1 MNSAVSQSLVNLLLA
16 SGVPSHEEAMEL
28 ASNLNGGSWTSQVL
42 DSGKVDEQRFL
53 EAIGNYFQV
62 PVISIDAKKIERATL
77 SLLPSRFVFQ
87 HHILPI
93 EMKDKTV
100 VLATYD
106 LFNSVGRQLASQ
118 LLKGPAEWV
127 LVPRGQ
133 ILRAM
138 KTVYGVGA
146 ETFDEILKANRS
158 FESSQDIEGA
168 TDLNADDPDASV
180 VKFVNQIIREAILE
194 RATDIHVEPLEND
207 LRIRYR
213 IDGILHEVAVPP
225 QLRLLQSAII
235 SRLKVMA
242 HMDIA
247 ERRLPQDGR
256 INLQAH
262 DQNIDVRVSTI
273 PTVNGESISLRL
285 LSRDQQQAFGFERLD
300 LSPGH
305 TRIMKTLLT
314 QPNGIILVT
323 GPTGSGKSTSLYCFL
338 SSINSVQ
345 RRIITIEEPVEYRL
359 PGVSQIDVKPEIDL
373 TFAKGLRHILRQDPN
388 VVMVGEIRDVETA
401 DISIRA
407 AMTGHLVFST
417 LHTNDAVG
425 GITRLL
431 DMDVEPFLLASVVKA
446 FIAQRLVR
454 TSCPHCQEPV
464 DYPREYLAEIGIPAE
479 LGTRFQKGAG
489 CDSCRQ
495 TGYLGRLAI
504 YEICVVTRAVEEV
517 NHAKTRWWRA
527 EAMRDR
533 GRDGDVAS
541 GRLAP
546 SRGGQD
552 DHRRSGARHADRRS
566 DGGDGSA
573 KRPRRGRRSADGA
586 ERSAARTGLRHFLLV
601 IPSRETARD
610 LAIEYWSH
618 NFSQWVTR
626 IVRVLSPSRCQC
638 QTIPA
643 PDLSICGFSVWTN
656 SFFFSRRQPLISF
669 SRAMACRASLNCS

>member
-1 MNSAVSQSLVNLLLA
+1 MSPALSKSLTDILLA
-16 SGVPSHEEAMEL
+16 SGVETREDAAAL
-28 ASNLNGGSWTSQVL
+28 TSNLNGSSWIVDVL

-53 EAIGNYFQV
+53 NALGGLFNV
-62 PVISIDAKKIERATL
+62 PVVSIDAKRIERATL
-77 SLLPSRFVFQ
+77 GVLPSRFVFQ

-93 EMKDKTV
+93 EIKENAV

-106 LFNSVGRQLASQ
+106 LFNSTARQLASQ
-118 LLKGPAEWV
+118 LLDKPAEWV
-127 LVPRGQ
+127 LVPRAQ

-138 KTVYGVGA
+138 KTLYGVGA
-146 ETFDEILKANRS
+146 ETFDEILKTNRS
-158 FESSQDIEGA
+158 FESLDDIETS
-168 TDLNADDPDASV
+168 TDLNADDPEASV
-180 VKFVNQIIREAILE
+180 VKFVNQIIREAIHE

-256 INLQAH
+256 INLQAA
-262 DQNIDVRVSTI
+262 DQTIDVRVSTI

-285 LSRDQQQAFGFERLD
+285 LARDQQNTFGFERLD
-300 LSPGH
+300 LSPTQ
-305 TRIMKTLLT
+305 TRIMKSLLA
-314 QPNGIILVT
+314 QPNGIVLVT

-401 DISIRA
+401 DIAIRA

-446 FIAQRLVR
+446 FLAQRLVR
-454 TSCPHCQEPV
+454 TICPDCSETV
-464 DYPREYLAEIGIPAE
+464 EYPREYLDEISFPYEKGI
-479 LGTRFQKGAG
+479 TFRRGAG
-489 CDSCRQ
+489 CENCRQ
-495 TGYLGRLAI
+495 TGYQGRLAI
-504 YEICVVTRAVEEV
+504 YEICVINEPLKRLIMQKRDGGELKQAAVGQGMLTLRQDGWRRVIEGKTTIEEV
-517 NHAKTRWWRA
+517 
-527 EAMRDR
+527 
-533 GRDGDVAS
+533 
-541 GRLAP
+541 
-546 SRGGQD
+546 
-552 DHRRSGARHADRRS
+552 
-566 DGGDGSA
+566 
-573 KRPRRGRRSADGA
+573 
-586 ERSAARTGLRHFLLV
+586 
-601 IPSRETARD
+601 
-610 LAIEYWSH
+610 
-618 NFSQWVTR
+618 
-626 IVRVLSPSRCQC
+626 VRVT
-638 QTIPA
+638 QTDEVMAETVGHTEPA
-643 PDLSICGFSVWTN
+643 VA
-656 SFFFSRRQPLISF
+656 R
-669 SRAMACRASLNCS
+669 

>member
-1 MNSAVSQSLVNLLLA
+1 MSSAASQSLINLLLE
-16 SGVPSHEEAMEL
+16 SGVSSREEAAQL
-28 ASNLNGGSWTSQVL
+28 TSNLNGGSWVGQML

-53 EAIGNYFQV
+53 GAIGNFFRV
-62 PVISIDAKKIERATL
+62 PLISIDARKIDRTTL
-77 SLLPSRFVFQ
+77 SILPSRFVFQ

-93 EMKDKTV
+93 EVKENSV

-106 LFNSVGRQLASQ
+106 LFNSVGRQLAAQ
-118 LLKGPAEWV
+118 LLKQPAEWV

-138 KTVYGVGA
+138 KTLYGVGA
-146 ETFDEILKANRS
+146 ETFDEILKTSRA
-158 FESSQDIEGA
+158 FEVLQDGETS
-168 TDLNADDPDASV
+168 TDLNADDPEASV

-194 RATDIHVEPLEND
+194 RATDIHVEPLESD

-285 LSRDQQQAFGFERLD
+285 LSRTEQQHFGFDRLD
-300 LSPGH
+300 LGEKQSKIIRH
-305 TRIMKTLLT
+305 LLA
-314 QPNGIILVT
+314 QPNGIILLT
-323 GPTGSGKSTSLYCFL
+323 GPTGCGSSTSLFCFL

-345 RRIITIEEPVEYRL
+345 RRIITIEEPVEYRIA
-359 PGVSQIDVKPEIDL
+359 GVSQIDVKPEIDL

-388 VVMVGEIRDVETA
+388 VVMVGEIRDIETA
-401 DISIRA
+401 DIAIRA

-431 DMDVEPFLLASVVKA
+431 DMDVETFLLSSVVKA

-454 TSCPHCQEPV
+454 TICPDCIQMV
-464 DYPREYLAEIGIPAE
+464 DYPRDYLAEIGFPVKE
-479 LGTRFQKGAG
+479 LGTSFQRGAG
-489 CDSCRQ
+489 CDQCRQ
-495 TGYLGRLAI
+495 TGYQGRAAI
-504 YEICVVTRAVEEV
+504 YEICAITEPLRKLIMRKRDGGKLKQCAIVEGMETLRQDGWRRVAQGRTTIEEV
-517 NHAKTRWWRA
+517 
-527 EAMRDR
+527 
-533 GRDGDVAS
+533 
-541 GRLAP
+541 
-546 SRGGQD
+546 
-552 DHRRSGARHADRRS
+552 
-566 DGGDGSA
+566 
-573 KRPRRGRRSADGA
+573 
-586 ERSAARTGLRHFLLV
+586 
-601 IPSRETARD
+601 
-610 LAIEYWSH
+610 
-618 NFSQWVTR
+618 
-626 IVRVLSPSRCQC
+626 VRVT
-638 QTIPA
+638 QTDEVMA
-643 PDLSICGFSVWTN
+643 ETTEEA
-656 SFFFSRRQPLISF
+656 QPVVAGEAAEIH
-669 SRAMACRASLNCS
+669 

>member
-1 MNSAVSQSLVNLLLA
+1 MRSRKSLVDLLLA
-16 SGVPSHEEAMEL
+16 GGVDSPKKPPSLRRISTAVRGRPRCSIP
-28 ASNLNGGSWTSQVL
+28 AKWTSNV
-42 DSGKVDEQRFL
+42 SSRRSE
-53 EAIGNYFQV
+53 
-62 PVISIDAKKIERATL
+62 ISSACRSSRSTRRASIAQTL

-93 EMKDKTV
+93 EIKENSV

-118 LLKGPAEWV
+118 LLKKPAEWV
-127 LVPRGQ
+127 LVPRAQ

-138 KTVYGVGA
+138 KTLYGVGA
-146 ETFDEILKANRS
+146 ETFDEILKTNRS
-158 FESSQDIEGA
+158 FEALQDIETS
-168 TDLNADDPDASV
+168 TDLNADDPEASV
-180 VKFVNQIIREAILE
+180 VKFVNQIIREAIIE

-256 INLQAH
+256 INLQAARSEH
-262 DQNIDVRVSTI
+262 RRPRFHHPDGERRVDQLAFAQPRPSNS
-273 PTVNGESISLRL
+273 
-285 LSRDQQQAFGFERLD
+285 FGFERLD
-300 LSPGH
+300 LSPKQQ
-305 TRIMKTLLT
+305 RIMNRNLLA

-401 DISIRA
+401 DIAIRA

-431 DMDVEPFLLASVVKA
+431 DMDVEPFLLASRRQGVHRA
-446 FIAQRLVR
+446 
-454 TSCPHCQEPV
+454 TPGPH
-464 DYPREYLAEIGIPAE
+464 
-479 LGTRFQKGAG
+479 
-489 CDSCRQ
+489 
-495 TGYLGRLAI
+495 
-504 YEICVVTRAVEEV
+504 
-517 NHAKTRWWRA
+517 
-527 EAMRDR
+527 
-533 GRDGDVAS
+533 
-541 GRLAP
+541 
-546 SRGGQD
+546 
-552 DHRRSGARHADRRS
+552 
-566 DGGDGSA
+566 
-573 KRPRRGRRSADGA
+573 
-586 ERSAARTGLRHFLLV
+586 
-601 IPSRETARD
+601 
-610 LAIEYWSH
+610 
-618 NFSQWVTR
+618 
-626 IVRVLSPSRCQC
+626 
-638 QTIPA
+638 
-643 PDLSICGFSVWTN
+643 DLSRLHETGRVI
-656 SFFFSRRQPLISF
+656 RRNISTK
-669 SRAMACRASLNCS
+669 SG

>member
-1 MNSAVSQSLVNLLLA
+1 MNYAVSQSLVDLLMA
-16 SGVPSHEEAMEL
+16 SGVQSQEEAMQL
-28 ASNLNGGSWTSQVL
+28 ATHMNGGSWTAHVL
-42 DSGKVDEQRFL
+42 DSGKVDENQFL
-53 EAIGNYFQV
+53 TAIGNHFNV
-62 PVISIDAKKIERATL
+62 PVFSIDAKTIDRQTL

-93 EMKDKTV
+93 ESKENSV

-118 LLKGPAEWV
+118 LLKKPAEWV
-127 LVPRGQ
+127 LVPRAQ

-138 KTVYGVGA
+138 KTLYGVGA
-146 ETFDEILKANRS
+146 ETFDEILKTNRS
-158 FESSQDIEGA
+158 FEALQDIETS
-168 TDLNADDPDASV
+168 TDLNADDPEASV
-180 VKFVNQIIREAILE
+180 VKFVNQIIREAIIE

-256 INLQAH
+256 INLQSH
-262 DQNIDVRVSTI
+262 EQNIDVRVSTI

-285 LSRDQQQAFGFERLD
+285 LSRDQQHSFGFERLD
-300 LSPGH
+300 LSEGQ
-305 TRIMKTLLT
+305 TRIIRSLLA
-314 QPNGIILVT
+314 QPNGIVLVT
-323 GPTGSGKSTSLYCFL
+323 GPTGSGKSTSLYSFL
-338 SSINSVQ
+338 SSINSVE

-431 DMDVEPFLLASVVKA
+431 DMEVEPFLLASVVKA

-454 TSCPHCQEPV
+454 TICPDCKTLVGYPV
-464 DYPREYLAEIGIPAE
+464 DYLNEIGAIVSPNFKYYR
-479 LGTRFQKGAG
+479 GQG

-495 TGYLGRLAI
+495 TGYRGRAAI
-504 YEICVVTRAVEEV
+504 YEICVVTEPLRRLVIRKATGSEMKQRAILDGMTTLRQDGWRRVAQGITTVEEV
-517 NHAKTRWWRA
+517 VRVTQTDEVMA
-527 EAMRDR
+527 ETE
-533 GRDGDVAS
+533 DVAE
-541 GRLAP
+541 P
-546 SRGGQD
+546 HMVVGQQ
-552 DHRRSGARHADRRS
+552 
-566 DGGDGSA
+566 
-573 KRPRRGRRSADGA
+573 
-586 ERSAARTGLRHFLLV
+586 
-601 IPSRETARD
+601 I
-610 LAIEYWSH
+610 AI
-618 NFSQWVTR
+618 
-626 IVRVLSPSRCQC
+626 
-638 QTIPA
+638 
-643 PDLSICGFSVWTN
+643 G
-656 SFFFSRRQPLISF
+656 
-669 SRAMACRASLNCS
+669 

>member
-1 MNSAVSQSLVNLLLA
+1 VNSAVSQSLVNLLLA
-16 SGVPSHEEAMEL
+16 SGVASHEEAVEL
-28 ASNLNGGSWTSQVL
+28 SSNLNGGSWASQVL

-62 PVISIDAKKIERATL
+62 PVISIDTKRIERPVL

-93 EMKDKTV
+93 EIKDKTV

-118 LLKGPAEWV
+118 LLKRPVEWV
-127 LVPRGQ
+127 LVPRAQ

-138 KTVYGVGA
+138 KNVYGVGA
-146 ETFDEILKANRS
+146 ETFDEILKTNRS
-158 FESSQDIEGA
+158 FENSQDIESA
-168 TDLNADDPDASV
+168 TDLNADDPEASV
-180 VKFVNQIIREAILE
+180 VKFVNQFIRESILE
-194 RATDIHVEPLEND
+194 RATDIHVEPLEGD

-300 LSPGH
+300 LSPQQ
-305 TRIMKTLLT
+305 TRIMKALLA

-401 DISIRA
+401 DIAIRA

-425 GITRLL
+425 GITRLI

-446 FIAQRLVR
+446 FLAQRLVR
-454 TSCPHCQEPV
+454 TICPDCRETV
-464 DYPREYLAEIGIPAE
+464 EYPAEYLNEIGWGIAPGVM
-479 LGTRFQKGAG
+479 LYRGAG
-489 CDSCRQ
+489 CENCRQ
-495 TGYLGRLAI
+495 TGYQGRMAI
-504 YEICVVTRAVEEV
+504 YEICVITEPLKRLIMQKRDGGELKQCAIREGMITLRHDGWRRVLEGKTTIEEV
-517 NHAKTRWWRA
+517 LRVTQTDEIMA
-527 EAMRDR
+527 ETELQSAPATLGEAPM
-533 GRDGDVAS
+533 A
-541 GRLAP
+541 LA
-546 SRGGQD
+546 
-552 DHRRSGARHADRRS
+552 
-566 DGGDGSA
+566 
-573 KRPRRGRRSADGA
+573 
-586 ERSAARTGLRHFLLV
+586 
-601 IPSRETARD
+601 
-610 LAIEYWSH
+610 
-618 NFSQWVTR
+618 
-626 IVRVLSPSRCQC
+626 
-638 QTIPA
+638 
-643 PDLSICGFSVWTN
+643 
-656 SFFFSRRQPLISF
+656 
-669 SRAMACRASLNCS
+669 

>member
-1 MNSAVSQSLVNLLLA
+1 VNPAISNSLIDLLLA
-16 SGVPSHEEAMEL
+16 SGVASREEAAEL
-28 ASNLNGGSWTSQVL
+28 STNLNGGSWTTQVL

-53 EAIGNYFQV
+53 EAVGNLFRV
-62 PVISIDAKKIERATL
+62 PVMSIDTKRIERTTL

-93 EMKDKTV
+93 ETREKTV

-118 LLKGPAEWV
+118 LLKRPTEWV

-146 ETFDEILKANRS
+146 ETFDEILKTNRS
-158 FESSQDIEGA
+158 FEGAEDIEAA
-168 TDLNADDPDASV
+168 TDLDANDPEASV

-194 RATDIHVEPLEND
+194 RATDIHVEPLEGD

-285 LSRDQQQAFGFERLD
+285 LSRTETQHFGFDRLD
-300 LSPGH
+300 MSEKQGG
-305 TRIMKTLLT
+305 IIKALLA
-314 QPNGIILVT
+314 QPNGIILLT
-323 GPTGSGKSTSLYCFL
+323 GPTGCGKSTSLYCFL

-431 DMDVEPFLLASVVKA
+431 DMDVEPFLLSSVVKA

-454 TSCPHCQEPV
+454 TICPHCV
-464 DYPREYLAEIGIPAE
+464 RMYDYPREYLAEIGVPAE
-479 LGTRFQKGAG
+479 LGTQFRRGEG

-495 TGYLGRLAI
+495 TGYQGRLAI
-504 YEICVVTRAVEEV
+504 YEICVVTEPLKKLIMQKRDGGELKQCAINNGMETLRQDGWRRVAQGKTTIEEV
-517 NHAKTRWWRA
+517 VRVTQTDEMMAETELQSAPAVLA
-527 EAMRDR
+527 EAPA
-533 GRDGDVAS
+533 GR
-541 GRLAP
+541 
-546 SRGGQD
+546 
-552 DHRRSGARHADRRS
+552 
-566 DGGDGSA
+566 
-573 KRPRRGRRSADGA
+573 
-586 ERSAARTGLRHFLLV
+586 
-601 IPSRETARD
+601 
-610 LAIEYWSH
+610 
-618 NFSQWVTR
+618 
-626 IVRVLSPSRCQC
+626 
-638 QTIPA
+638 
-643 PDLSICGFSVWTN
+643 
-656 SFFFSRRQPLISF
+656 
-669 SRAMACRASLNCS
+669 